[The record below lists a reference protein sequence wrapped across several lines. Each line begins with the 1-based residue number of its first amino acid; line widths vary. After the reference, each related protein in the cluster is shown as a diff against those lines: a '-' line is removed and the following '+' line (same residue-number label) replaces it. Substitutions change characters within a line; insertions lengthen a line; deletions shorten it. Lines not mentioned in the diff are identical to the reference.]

1 MTTRDTVRSEPVTA
15 RSTGLGAPRLIRQ
28 LAGATAGLAA
38 ADLEASSPS
47 TPGAST
53 RTCPSVR
60 CPRHRSLLDRRD
72 TVCRNEARAW
82 RPDRS
87 DPFPA
92 YRGAHIG
99 GQSAR

>member
-1 MTTRDTVRSEPVTA
+1 MTT
-15 RSTGLGAPRLIRQ
+15 
-28 LAGATAGLAA
+28 
-38 ADLEASSPS
+38 
-47 TPGAST
+47 
-53 RTCPSVR
+53 
-60 CPRHRSLLDRRD
+60 RD